1 MHMTWYVKAFHEL
14 TATEVYT
21 ILKERTDVFVVE
33 QNCPYPEVDG
43 KDLKSYH
50 LYKVEQD
57 EIVAYAR
64 LLPKG
69 VSYEEASIGRVLVKK
84 EYRGRGL
91 AQELLKRSLAYLEQS
106 LEETTIKIQAQDYL
120 RDFYGSFGFKAI
132 SDTYLEDGIPHVD
145 MLLTK

>member
-1 MHMTWYVKAFHEL
+1 MYMTWYVKAFHEL

>member
-1 MHMTWYVKAFHEL
+1 MTWYVKAFHEL